1 MAHRRA
7 RRPGFTLVEVMVVV
21 VILGLLATLV
31 VPRVM
36 GQGEQARRTAAS
48 VQIKEIEQA
57 LDLFRLDNGFYPT
70 TEQGITALVT
80 KPSLAPEPRNWRSGG
95 YLKKVPVDPWGNS
108 YLYRNP
114 GDHGEIDLLSLGPD
128 GVEGGE
134 GNNAD
139 ITNW

>member
-80 KPSLAPEPRNWRSGG
+80 KPSLAPEPKNWRSGG

>member
-1 MAHRRA
+1 LAHRRA

-70 TEQGITALVT
+70 TEQGIAALVT
-80 KPSLAPEPRNWRSGG
+80 KPSLAPEPKNWRSGG
-95 YLKKVPVDPWGNS
+95 YLKKIPVDPWGNS

>member
-1 MAHRRA
+1 MAHRRT

-36 GQGEQARRTAAS
+36 GQGEQARRTATS

-70 TEQGITALVT
+70 TEQGIAALVT

-95 YLKKVPVDPWGNS
+95 YLKKVPADPWGNA
-108 YLYRNP
+108 YVYRNP
-114 GDHGEIDLLSLGPD
+114 GDHGEIDLFSLGPD
-128 GVEGGE
+128 SVEGGE

>member
-1 MAHRRA
+1 
-7 RRPGFTLVEVMVVV
+7 MVVV

-36 GQGEQARRTAAS
+36 GQGEQARRTAAG

-70 TEQGITALVT
+70 TEQGIAALVT
-80 KPSLAPEPRNWRSGG
+80 KPSLPPEPQNWRAGG
-95 YLKKVPVDPWGNS
+95 YLKKIPVDPWGNA
-108 YLYRNP
+108 YVYRNP
-114 GDHGEIDLLSLGPD
+114 GEHGEIDLFSLGPD
-128 GVEGGE
+128 GSEGGE

>member
-1 MAHRRA
+1 
-7 RRPGFTLVEVMVVV
+7 MVVV

-80 KPSLAPEPRNWRSGG
+80 KPSLAPEPKNWRSGG
-95 YLKKVPVDPWGNS
+95 YLKKVPVDPWGNF

>member
-1 MAHRRA
+1 
-7 RRPGFTLVEVMVVV
+7 MVVV

-70 TEQGITALVT
+70 TEQGIAALVT
-80 KPSLAPEPRNWRSGG
+80 KPTLAPEPKNWRSGG
-95 YLKKVPVDPWGNS
+95 YLKKVPVDPWGNP

>member
-1 MAHRRA
+1 
-7 RRPGFTLVEVMVVV
+7 MVVV

-36 GQGEQARRTAAS
+36 GQGEQARRTAAG

-70 TEQGITALVT
+70 TEQGIAALVT
-80 KPSLAPEPRNWRSGG
+80 KPSLPPEPQNWRSGG
-95 YLKKVPVDPWGNS
+95 YLKKIPVDPWGNA
-108 YLYRNP
+108 YVYRNP
-114 GDHGEIDLLSLGPD
+114 GDHGEIDLFSLGPD
-128 GVEGGE
+128 GAEGGE

>member
-1 MAHRRA
+1 LAHRRA

>member
-1 MAHRRA
+1 LAHRRA

-80 KPSLAPEPRNWRSGG
+80 KPSLAPEPKNWRSGG